1 MVTRLRLK
9 GRILL
14 ADNVI
19 LISLLMSTTAMLL
32 LCINFLVP
40 VYELFMRSRV
50 EAALS
55 SYTPLADIAVGL
67 LLFAISCVIC
77 LQIRLGTDR
86 YFLRQSQKKG
96 SSVADIFYYF
106 HPRRAASA
114 IAFSLRLGFIR
125 AVWLAVSVFPCT
137 LCIFLLLSASYGG
150 VSYLVAVVLAAGTV
164 TFLFSGLCFYRS
176 ISDSLFLAKYHFIS
190 GDCLS
195 FRQMI
200 SASQEGMKNK
210 RTLLLRLRLSFTGW
224 LLLSV
229 FILPAG
235 YVWGYYSQTLAVA
248 ANEFIEG

>member
-14 ADNVI
+14 TDNVI
-19 LISLLMSTTAMLL
+19 LISLLLSTTVMLL
-32 LCINFLVP
+32 FCINFFIPL
-40 VYELFMRSRV
+40 YELFFRSRA
-50 EAALS
+50 EAVLS
-55 SYTPLADIAVGL
+55 SFISLADIVLGL
-67 LLFAISCVIC
+67 LLFAVSCVIC

-106 HPRRAASA
+106 HPRRAVGA
-114 IAFSLRLGFIR
+114 IVFSLRLGLIR
-125 AVWLAVSVFPCT
+125 TVWLAVAAFPCT
-137 LCIFLLLSASYGG
+137 LCLYLLLSASYGG
-150 VSYLVAVVLAAGTV
+150 VSYLVAVVLAAGAAA
-164 TFLFSGLCFYRS
+164 FLLIGLYFYRS

-200 SASQEGMKNK
+200 SASQEGMKNRK
-210 RTLLLRLRLSFTGW
+210 MLLLRLRLSFVGW
-224 LLLSV
+224 FLLSI
-229 FILPAG
+229 FIIPAG

-248 ANEFIEG
+248 AKEFIEG